1 MYRDRP
7 KSPSFTHSAE
17 ATRMFRT
24 AMSLEEGYE
33 DKVVQN
39 ATDRQ
44 TQMNRDKGE
53 CWPGS
58 IVGQLVSPALP

>member
-24 AMSLEEGYE
+24 AMSLEQGYE

-39 ATDRQ
+39 APGRQTDRQ
-44 TQMNRDKGE
+44 TQMNGE
-53 CWPGS
+53 TKDS
-58 IVGQLVSPALP
+58 AGQRAQ